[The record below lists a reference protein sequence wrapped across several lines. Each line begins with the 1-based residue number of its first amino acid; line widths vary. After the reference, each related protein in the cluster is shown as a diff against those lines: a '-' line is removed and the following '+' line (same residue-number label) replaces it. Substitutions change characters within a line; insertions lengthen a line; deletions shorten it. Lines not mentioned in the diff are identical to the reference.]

1 MRCAHV
7 LLILASF
14 SFLTACTEGKPP
26 QSQTWPAATGAE
38 AYERLWWKAI
48 QERDFKT
55 ASWHLAPIYTLAT
68 SSGIR
73 DRDGAMQY
81 FQTLNLTRINIAEL
95 QVNPQGSDMVVSY
108 VADLETK
115 ASSAPQ
121 RYYMTTVW
129 QQAKKGWIA
138 ISHSETPA
146 ETKVTS
152 GA

>member
-26 QSQTWPAATGAE
+26 QSQAWSAATGAE
-38 AYERLWWKAI
+38 AHERLWWKAI

-81 FQTLNLTRINIAEL
+81 FQSLDLAKINIAEL
-95 QVNPQGSDMVVSY
+95 EVKPEGADMVVSY
-108 VADLETK
+108 VADLEK
-115 ASSAPQ
+115 KSSSAAQ

-129 QQAKKGWIA
+129 QQGKKGWIA

-152 GA
+152 GT